1 MAITAAA
8 LQSALGGLNEP
19 RVLMQFGGEG
29 DTLQQWLIH
38 GGVTYPGRV
47 KRIATTASD
56 DAATQA
62 AAVRTALLAGPA

>member
-1 MAITAAA
+1 MAMTASA
-8 LQSALGGLNEP
+8 LQTALGGLNEP
-19 RVLMQFGGEG
+19 TVLMQFGGEG
-29 DTLQQWLIH
+29 DTLQQWLIA

-62 AAVRTALLAGPA
+62 MASRKGAK

>member
-1 MAITAAA
+1 MSITSAA
-8 LQSALGGLNEP
+8 LQTALGGLNEP

-29 DTLQQWLIH
+29 DPLQQWLID

-47 KRIATTASD
+47 KRIATTAAD

-62 AAVRTALLAGPA
+62 ASVRTALLAGPA